1 MQNVGS
7 ELASDLEVNIAS
19 KLASYT
25 RKIQATDL
33 TCGKAHAAGVADPGK
48 FKRKGC
54 GHDVVTCNYS
64 SGRSNGV
71 RSWGLG

>member
-7 ELASDLEVNIAS
+7 ELARDSEVNIAS

-25 RKIQATDL
+25 RQIQATDL

-48 FKRKGC
+48 FKRK
-54 GHDVVTCNYS
+54 VVAMM
-64 SGRSNGV
+64 
-71 RSWGLG
+71 